1 MTRPFG
7 VRAGHVAAAALAVG
21 AATYGP
27 SSLAADDAA
36 QLALGKALFTTD
48 AVPPC
53 AVCHTLKDAGS
64 SGAIGPVFDDL
75 QPDAARVMA
84 ALKSGIGAMPS
95 YSDSLSDA
103 QMRALALYVSKVS
116 GGAK

>member
-1 MTRPFG
+1 MARPFRF
-7 VRAGHVAAAALAVG
+7 RAGLVAAALA
-21 AATYGP
+21 AATMTWGTAGF
-27 SSLAADDAA
+27 AADDAA
-36 QLALGKALFTTD
+36 QLALGKSLFTGG

-53 AVCHTLKDAGS
+53 ATCHTLKDAGS
-64 SGAIGPVFDDL
+64 NGAIGPVFDDL

-95 YSDSLSDA
+95 YRDSLSDE